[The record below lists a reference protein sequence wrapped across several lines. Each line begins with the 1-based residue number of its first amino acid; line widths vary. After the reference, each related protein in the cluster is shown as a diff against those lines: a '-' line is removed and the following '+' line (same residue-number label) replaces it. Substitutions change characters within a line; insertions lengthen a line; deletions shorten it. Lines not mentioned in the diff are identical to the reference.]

1 MHIMS
6 EFQGHVQLETL
17 GASLERGKGTKFSVL
32 E

>member
-1 MHIMS
+1 MHIMVS
-6 EFQGHVQLETL
+6 FKDMFQRETL